1 MHAWHTYMRA
11 YVHANVRTCDHASMR
26 PIAHL
31 RARECGRMHC
41 HAGFDILTYMKEG
54 RGSHAD
60 SLGNVAVVRPGG
72 IQWMRTGSGIE
83 HAEGGGN
90 PEGINKHGF
99 QIWVSADSF
108 FKRKPHLDRRKPRG
122 LHRPEGQLANG
133 GVVEEP
139 FAMPPPRPSR
149 PLFGRKIKT

>member
-1 MHAWHTYMRA
+1 
-11 YVHANVRTCDHASMR
+11 
-26 PIAHL
+26 
-31 RARECGRMHC
+31 MHC

-90 PEGINKHGF
+90 PEGVNKHGF

-108 FKRKPHLDRRKPRG
+108 FKKKTPHLGRRKPRG

-133 GVVEEP
+133 GVVEELSLRCRP
-139 FAMPPPRPSR
+139 RVRPS
-149 PLFGRKIKT
+149 PSLGEK

>member
-1 MHAWHTYMRA
+1 
-11 YVHANVRTCDHASMR
+11 
-26 PIAHL
+26 
-31 RARECGRMHC
+31 MHC

-108 FKRKPHLDRRKPRG
+108 LKK
-122 LHRPEGQLANG
+122 N
-133 GVVEEP
+133 EEP
-139 FAMPPPRPSR
+139 FAMPPPASVPA
-149 PLFGRKIKT
+149 PLWAKN